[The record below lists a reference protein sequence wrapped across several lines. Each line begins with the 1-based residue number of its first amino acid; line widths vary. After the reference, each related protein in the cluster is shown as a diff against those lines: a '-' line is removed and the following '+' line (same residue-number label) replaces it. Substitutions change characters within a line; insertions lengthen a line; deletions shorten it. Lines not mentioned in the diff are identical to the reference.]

1 MHPAAGAGRY
11 ACFVT
16 TSAAA
21 GDHLRRID
29 ALTDSG
35 LARLGVEDL
44 LNELLDRVRDVLDA
58 DTATV
63 LLIDVHTQELVATA
77 AKGLEDEVR
86 QGVRMNLGRGFAGRI
101 AVEQRPLAV
110 ESLDEADILDP
121 IIAGSGVRS
130 LLGVP
135 LVAGGVTVGVLHV
148 GTFEPR
154 RFTDSDIDLLQL
166 VADRVALAAQSRL
179 SNVERAAAVA
189 LSRSLQ
195 PSRLPQIA
203 GAELSAR
210 YVPGDG
216 HVGGDWYD
224 VFTVPGGGLS
234 VVIGDVAGHGLSAA
248 VIMGRLRSALRA
260 YALDREDPAD
270 VLTSL
275 DRKIQHF
282 EPGAMATVLY
292 ARFEPTMDRAHISL
306 AGHFPPV
313 LAIPGQPS
321 MVVDAPV
328 DLPIGVRIGERH
340 TATIEFPPGALLC
353 FFTDGLI
360 ERRASTID
368 VDLERLRRI
377 VAAAPADVACSTIM
391 ARLAGSDHDDD
402 IALLTLRRT
411 PS

>member
-1 MHPAAGAGRY
+1 
-11 ACFVT
+11 VT

-21 GDHLRRID
+21 GDQLRRID
-29 ALTDSG
+29 ALTDSS

-44 LNELLDRVRDVLDA
+44 LDELLDRVCDVLRA

-63 LLIDVHTQELVATA
+63 LLLDLPAQELVATA

-86 QGVRMNLGRGFAGRI
+86 QGVRISVGRGFAGRV
-101 AVEQRPLAV
+101 AAEQKPLAV
-110 ESLDEADILDP
+110 EHLEEAEILDP
-121 IIAGSGVRS
+121 ILAASGVRS

-135 LVAGGVTVGVLHV
+135 LIAGGATVGVLHV
-148 GTFEPR
+148 GTFVSR
-154 RFTDSDIDLLQL
+154 RFTDADIDLLQL
-166 VADRVALAAQSRL
+166 VADRVALAVQTRL
-179 SNVERAAAVA
+179 SNVERAASRI
-189 LSRSLQ
+189 LSRGLQ
-195 PSRLPQIA
+195 PARLPQVP

-210 YVPGDG
+210 YIPGEG
-216 HVGGDWYD
+216 QVGGDWYD
-224 VFTVPGGGLS
+224 VFTVPAGGLS
-234 VVIGDVAGHGLSAA
+234 VVIGDVAGHGLPAA

-260 YALDREDPAD
+260 YALDRTDPAD

-321 MVVDAPV
+321 TLVDAPV
-328 DLPIGVRIGERH
+328 DLPLGVRPTERR
-340 TATIEFPPGALLC
+340 TTTIDFLPGALLC

-360 ERRASTID
+360 ERRDSSID
-368 VDLERLRRI
+368 ADLERLRE
-377 VAAAPADVACSTIM
+377 VVVAAPADVACSSIM
-391 ARLAGSDHDDD
+391 ARLAGADHDDD